1 MHDSAFHVM
10 QQQNTP
16 MKKTIVYALEDQDGM
31 PFVRQALTD
40 FGIDFV
46 PVYPLDAP
54 ASRPALACADVLL
67 VALQPVTPQV
77 MDAMPKCRLI
87 SRLGVGVD
95 NIDVPAATARGI
107 WVANVPDYGTDEVS
121 THAIALILAQLRGLP
136 QLINETR
143 AGKWDG
149 LAAAPFT
156 RLTQLTL
163 GVMGFGRIGSATA
176 RKAIG
181 LGMRVIAHD
190 PFVNDDVIR
199 TAGVE
204 PVDQDALFKEAD
216 VVSLHLPLNASTR
229 GIINARLLKL
239 MKPSAYLVN
248 TARGGVIHEA
258 DLLDAL
264 NAGLLR
270 GAALDVLSAEP
281 PPADHALLQAL
292 IKHPRIIMTPHMGW
306 YSEQGRRDMHAFA
319 GEDIARFLRGEPL
332 RTPVNDVAGHARSL
346 N

>member
-1 MHDSAFHVM
+1 M
-10 QQQNTP
+10 TT
-16 MKKTIVYALEDQDGM
+16 TIAYALEDHDGM
-31 PFVRQALTD
+31 PFVRQALTG
-40 FGIDFV
+40 FNIEFV
-46 PVYPLDAP
+46 PVYPLDAL
-54 ASRPALACADVLL
+54 ASQPMLARADVLL
-67 VALQPVTPQV
+67 VALQPVTAKV

-95 NIDVPAATARGI
+95 NIDVPAATARSI

-121 THAIALILAQLRGLP
+121 THAIALALAQLRGLP
-136 QLINETR
+136 RMMNDTK

-149 LAAAPFT
+149 LVTAPLT

-176 RKAIG
+176 RKALG

-190 PFVNDDVIR
+190 PFVSDEAIH
-199 TAGVE
+199 TAGGQ
-204 PVDQDALFKEAD
+204 PVDQATLFKEAD

-229 GIINARLLKL
+229 GIVNARLLSL

-248 TARGGVIHEA
+248 TARGGVINEA

-281 PPADHALLQAL
+281 PPADHAVLQAL
-292 IKHPRIIMTPHMGW
+292 IHHPRVIVTPHMGW

-332 RTPVNDVAGHARSL
+332 RTPVNKVV
-346 N
+346 

>member
-1 MHDSAFHVM
+1 M
-10 QQQNTP
+10 TT
-16 MKKTIVYALEDQDGM
+16 TIAYALEDHDGM
-31 PFVRQALTD
+31 PFVREALAGHD
-40 FGIDFV
+40 VAFV
-46 PVYPLDAP
+46 PVYPLAAPDALP
-54 ASRPALACADVLL
+54 TLLRADVLL
-67 VALQPVTPQV
+67 VALQPVTPAV

-95 NIDVPAATARGI
+95 NIDVPAATARGM

-121 THAIALILAQLRGLP
+121 THAIALALALLRGLP
-136 QLINETR
+136 RMITDTK

-149 LAAAPFT
+149 LVTAPLT
-156 RLTQLTL
+156 RLTELTL
-163 GVMGFGRIGSATA
+163 GVMGLGRIGRATA
-176 RKAIG
+176 RKALG
-181 LGMRVIAHD
+181 LGMRVMAHD
-190 PFVNDDVIR
+190 PFVEDDAMR
-199 TAGVE
+199 AAGVL
-204 PVDQDALFKEAD
+204 PVAGETLFKTAD
-216 VVSLHLPLNASTR
+216 VVSLHLPLNANTR
-229 GIINARLLKL
+229 GIVNARLLNL

-281 PPADHALLQAL
+281 PPQDHAVLQGL
-292 IKHPRIIMTPHMGW
+292 IHHPRVIVTPHMGW

-332 RTPVNDVAGHARSL
+332 RTPVNKVD
-346 N
+346 